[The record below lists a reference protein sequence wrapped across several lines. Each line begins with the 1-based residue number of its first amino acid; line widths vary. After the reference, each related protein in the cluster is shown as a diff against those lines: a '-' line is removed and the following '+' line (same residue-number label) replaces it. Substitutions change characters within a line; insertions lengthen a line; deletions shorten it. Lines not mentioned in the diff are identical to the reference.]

1 MACHRVRLVGPCR
14 TRIPPRRVHDPSRT
28 GPGRDSS
35 VEATVVPTPTT
46 TVESRGGRTVA
57 LSDQASGQLNWPL
70 TCGREQS
77 NCVRSGCD
85 SATVAPEADSM
96 MPDRHPS
103 AVILFAKAPA
113 VGRVK
118 TRLAVRMA
126 AKEATRLYEA
136 FLRDSLAIVRAAKC
150 DLRVLA
156 YTPPEAEAEMKQMAS
171 KGFWFHEQAGR
182 DLGERMVDAFKT
194 AFEEGFRRVVI
205 LGADSPTLPVRYV
218 NHALQ
223 ALRKVDVVLGPAL
236 DGGYYL

>member
-1 MACHRVRLVGPCR
+1 
-14 TRIPPRRVHDPSRT
+14 
-28 GPGRDSS
+28 
-35 VEATVVPTPTT
+35 
-46 TVESRGGRTVA
+46 
-57 LSDQASGQLNWPL
+57 
-70 TCGREQS
+70 
-77 NCVRSGCD
+77 
-85 SATVAPEADSM
+85 M

-218 NHALQ
+218 NQ
-223 ALRKVDVVLGPAL
+223 ALRALKRVDVVLGPAL
-236 DGGYYL
+236 DGGYYLVGLAKPRPELFRGVAWSTPKVLSQTIRRIKRTGLSLHLLPPWYDVDAPDQVEFLASHLAALHAAGDRRTAQHTAKLLL